1 MSPSV
6 EQLIA
11 EIHATPTRIVLAV
24 AGGGSGAIAALLEV
38 PGASRTVLE
47 VAVPYC
53 EAAMIEWL
61 AGPPDQSCSL
71 QTARAMAAAAFRR
84 ARQFGD
90 PATPLAGV
98 AATASLA
105 TDRPKRGSH
114 RVHLAMRTDKVA
126 ATWSLQLHKEARS
139 RAEEERLVT
148 RLVLNVV
155 AEACGVARRL
165 ELDLL
170 PGERVEVS
178 RDPTGNGA
186 QR

>member
-1 MSPSV
+1 MSLSIQ
-6 EQLIA
+6 QLVD
-11 EIHATPTRIVLAV
+11 EIHATPARIVLAV

-38 PGASRTVLE
+38 SGASRTVLE
-47 VAVPYC
+47 VVVPYC
-53 EAAMIEWL
+53 QPAMIQWL
-61 AGPPDQSCSL
+61 AEPPDRSCSL
-71 QTARAMAAAAFRR
+71 ETARAMAAAAFRR
-84 ARQFGD
+84 ACRFGD
-90 PATPLAGV
+90 LATPLAGV

-114 RVHLAMRTDKVA
+114 RVHLAMRTDQVA
-126 ATWSLQLHKEARS
+126 ATWSLQLHREARS

-170 PGERVEVS
+170 PGERVDQS
-178 RDPTGNGA
+178 RDSTANGP

>member
-1 MSPSV
+1 MSPSI
-6 EQLIA
+6 EQLVD
-11 EIHATPTRIVLAV
+11 EIHAAPARIVLAL

-53 EAAMIEWL
+53 QAAMTDWL

-71 QTARAMAAAAFRR
+71 ETARAMAAAAFRR
-84 ARQFGD
+84 ACRYCDTAG
-90 PATPLAGV
+90 TPLAGV

-114 RVHLAMRTDKVA
+114 RVHLAMRTAEVA
-126 ATWSLQLHKEARS
+126 ATWSLELHKNARS

-155 AEACGVARRL
+155 AEACGVAGRL

-170 PGERVEVS
+170 PGERVAES
-178 RDPTGNGA
+178 RD
-186 QR
+186 